1 MTSLQTCF
9 LFNAR
14 RLAGHLVALC
24 ALAVLAACGGSGSAD
39 PAPTQPAPT
48 PPGTGVA
55 SASPAGVV
63 VTAVDGARVHIPP
76 GATRSEYTVTLARD
90 SEGAPAL
97 PPRAVPA
104 GAIYKL
110 TPHGAQFARP
120 VQLSLPFDPDA
131 APPGSRVVVF
141 KADPGGGWTMLDKVK
156 VKDRSVVVFTDSF
169 SYYMPMFVSAQ
180 VWFPTPEVSTQAFV
194 AWSLGSLP
202 TTSLPTAMARDIN
215 GNVMVDYFGDAWPQD
230 QLTIVS
236 QPAAA
241 QPLRLTLRAALPANS
256 TAAQECAGAGWEY
269 IVRARHV
276 RYGPT
281 EVDQGGTIYA
291 PELAR
296 LRPPQDGTVAA
307 VSVDVN
313 LSEYSYEMDPWGG
326 DSHDSWLSG
335 MRILNNPDWPPG
347 LRLEVMGG
355 CVGEGWPSRVD
366 TGGVNLAVR
375 RGFAEGALA
384 LVQHPADQTV
394 VEGQSTTL
402 MARANLDSQGRAAGV
417 LTWQRNFAFQPD
429 AWVDL
434 PSFNGNT
441 DWQTTYDPPGFAN
454 PGPATYFSDGVAW
467 LNKPAPT
474 QALDDQG
481 QFRAKLCPNPG
492 TAGACVYS
500 RPARLTVT
508 RNFVA
513 PQVVQQPAASVT
525 VRENVDNEVAQFT
538 ATFNG
543 LPTPRVNWQ
552 VRQPG
557 AQDFQPVDP
566 ATHSVNGAT
575 LTVRQRFTLADRGR
589 LYQAVAV
596 NGGGVAISNTST
608 LWVTTGV
615 AAPTITTQ
623 PADAT
628 AGVGGSVVLAG
639 AADGG
644 LPLNYQWLFNGQPIA
659 GANGPLLALNNLNA
673 ANAGTYQLEVRNAEN
688 TVRSRVARLS
698 VSGAVAPAVQP
709 PSLTVAPAPQT
720 VTAGSTAT
728 FAVVAGGSAP
738 LAYQWLRNGADIA
751 GATGP
756 VLSLPQA
763 GAALAGDYSVRVSN
777 SAGAVTSLAVALAVQ
792 AAPEPPVLVAPSI
805 TVQPFGLAVVAGQ
818 GATLAVAASGS
829 GLLSYQWLH
838 DGQPVPGATQAALV
852 FPAIDAF
859 FAGRYTV
866 TVSNAAGSV
875 VSEVATLVVT
885 PQPGLPLIG
894 EPLANLSVTAG
905 QTATFLANVQG
916 SPTPQCQWTRN
927 GIAIPGA
934 TDCARYTTP
943 VLSLA
948 DHGTVYNL
956 VAYSPAGVAFGS
968 GGLLSVG
975 SPLTAPTL
983 TQDLADASAPEGGSA
998 NFSVVATANGS
1009 ITYHWVLGGAP
1020 TVVEAGPSFQMG
1032 PLQASDNG
1040 RFVRVI
1046 VCNGPLANALCTT
1059 SRDAT
1064 LTVTPAVPAGA
1075 LTATQVVAGYEWSMV
1090 LRPDRT
1096 VWAWGGLHKTDG
1108 SVLVSNLAPA
1118 ERAMRPVQ
1126 MYPGVLADVRQI
1138 AGWYDGFWAL
1148 TGEPGSAASRV
1159 LHWGNARS
1167 GSDGRGADGL
1177 GNLGAV
1183 PPLRANAAPLP
1194 MLERRTVNGT
1204 LQAAPVDRV
1213 CSVAATAD
1221 RALLIRALDDAGNP
1235 TNCAAGAAKTAW
1247 VAGTLTQYSSDA
1259 VGVVVPVAGLPVAGA
1274 AGYSPPLRVLAQQPS
1289 SGTSSGPALVLL
1301 EDGRAFGWGDN
1312 YGNRFGMA
1320 APVNQGT
1327 LGNAAAPHALNPAW
1341 GTAIDATFGYNSL
1354 FVLRADGSLATSG
1367 RNEHQELG
1375 LGNQPFGTAVDGPV
1389 SVLASA
1395 GTPLAAITQVVST
1408 NVQVSLALQD
1418 GLILVW
1424 GAGNQPLNGAET
1436 QATGYPQWLPS
1447 SGSGWRALSASHAH
1461 ALVIGANGA
1470 VYSWGRG
1477 LRGALGDGVDGGSTL
1492 APTLVSVP

>member
-1 MTSLQTCF
+1 MRKTRTP
-9 LFNAR
+9 LFSMAR
-14 RLAGHLVALC
+14 RLAGGLVLSCTC
-24 ALAVLAACGGSGSAD
+24 ALMAACGGGGAD
-39 PAPTQPAPT
+39 PAPTPPAQAA
-48 PPGTGVA
+48 PGTGVA
-55 SASPAGVV
+55 TAGPAGVV

-97 PPRAVPA
+97 PPRAAPA

-215 GNVMVDYFGDAWPQD
+215 GNVMVDYFGDPWPQD

-236 QPAAA
+236 QPDAA

-296 LRPPQDGTVAA
+296 LRPPQDGTVAT

-326 DSHDSWLSG
+326 DSHDSWLTG

-441 DWQTTYDPPGFAN
+441 DWQTYYDPPGFAN

-474 QALDDQG
+474 QAPDDQG

-596 NGGGVAISNTST
+596 NGGGVAISNTSS
-608 LWVTTGV
+608 LWVTTGL
-615 AAPTITTQ
+615 AAPSITTQ
-623 PADAT
+623 PADTTAATGAT
-628 AGVGGSVVLAG
+628 ALLAG

-644 LPLNYQWLFNGQPIA
+644 LPLNYQWLFNGQPIT
-659 GANGPLLALNNLNA
+659 GANGPLLVLNNLNA
-673 ANAGTYQLEVRNAEN
+673 ANAGSYQLEVRNAEN
-688 TVRSRVARLS
+688 TVRSRAARLS
-698 VSGAVAPAVQP
+698 VTGAAAPAVQP

-728 FAVVAGGSAP
+728 FAVVAGGSGP

-763 GAALAGDYSVRVSN
+763 SAATAGDYSVRVSN
-777 SAGAVTSLAVALAVQ
+777 SAGSVTSLAVALAVQ
-792 AAPEPPVLVAPSI
+792 VAPEPPVLVPPTI
-805 TVQPFGLAVVAGQ
+805 TVQPFGLAMVEGQ
-818 GATLAVAASGS
+818 GATLAVAANGS
-829 GLLSYQWLH
+829 GPLSYQWLH

-852 FPAIDAF
+852 FPAIDTF
-859 FAGRYTV
+859 YAGRYTV

-875 VSEVATLVVT
+875 SSDVATLVVT

-927 GIAIPGA
+927 GIAILGA
-934 TDCARYTTP
+934 TNCARYTTP

-956 VAYSPAGVAFGS
+956 VAYSPAGVVFGS

-975 SPLTAPTL
+975 SPLTAPTI
-983 TQDLADASAPEGGSA
+983 TQDLADVSAPEGGTA
-998 NFSVVATANGS
+998 TFSVTATANGS
-1009 ITYHWVLGGAP
+1009 MNHYWVLSGAP
-1020 TVVEAGPSFQMG
+1020 TADLGGSSFTVG
-1032 PLQASDNG
+1032 PLQASDTG

-1046 VCNGPLANALCTT
+1046 VCNGLLADGLCTT
-1059 SRDAT
+1059 SRDAI

-1075 LTATQVVAGYEWSMV
+1075 LTATQVVAGYEWGMV

-1096 VWAWGGLHKTDG
+1096 VWAWGSLHKTDG
-1108 SVLVSNLAPA
+1108 SVVVSNLAPA
-1118 ERAMRPVQ
+1118 DQARRPVQ
-1126 MYPGVLADVRQI
+1126 MYPGVLADVRQV

-1148 TGEPGSAASRV
+1148 TGEPGSTGSRV
-1159 LHWGNARS
+1159 LHWGHARS
-1167 GSDGRGADGL
+1167 GSDGRGADGQ

-1183 PPLRANAAPLP
+1183 PQFRANAAPVP

-1221 RALLIRALDDAGNP
+1221 RALLIRALDDAGN
-1235 TNCAAGAAKTAW
+1235 TTSCAAGVAKTVW
-1247 VAGTLTQYSSDA
+1247 VAGTLTQYSGDA
-1259 VGVVVPVAGLPVAGA
+1259 VGVVVPVAGLPAVGTS
-1274 AGYSPPLRVLAQQPS
+1274 GYSPPARVHAQQPS
-1289 SGTSSGPALVLL
+1289 TWASSGPALVLL

-1312 YGNRFGMA
+1312 FGNRFGMA
-1320 APVNQGT
+1320 APINQGT
-1327 LGNAAAPHALNPAW
+1327 LGSAAAPYALRTVW
-1341 GTAIDATFGYNSL
+1341 GAASDVAFGYNSL
-1354 FVLRADGSLATSG
+1354 FVLRADGTLATSG
-1367 RNEHQELG
+1367 RNEHLELG
-1375 LGNQPFGTAVDGPV
+1375 LGDQPFGTQVDGPTN
-1389 SVLASA
+1389 VLASA
-1395 GTPLAAITQVVST
+1395 GAPFAGVSQMVST
-1408 NVQVSLALQD
+1408 DVQVSLALQD
-1418 GLILVW
+1418 GLIMVW
-1424 GAGNQPLNGAET
+1424 GAGNQALKGAET
-1436 QATGYPQWLPS
+1436 LATGYPQWLPG
-1447 SGSGWRALSASHAH
+1447 SGSGWRALSASHDH
-1461 ALVIGANGA
+1461 ALAIAANRA

-1477 LRGALGDGVDGGSTL
+1477 LRGALGNGVDGGSL
-1492 APTLVSVP
+1492 LSPNLVTVP